1 MTCVG
6 LTGGTLSLGGFSEEK
21 KRKKRKKRSETAK
34 TKKETFLS
42 INNEKVTGDGEII
55 QVNTYHWWLI
65 RNYDAF
71 ERLF

>member
-34 TKKETFLS
+34 TKKKPF
-42 INNEKVTGDGEII
+42 
-55 QVNTYHWWLI
+55 
-65 RNYDAF
+65 
-71 ERLF
+71 